1 MKVNRT
7 HDIHCHSKLNL
18 VENGIVTLLLKLM
31 IFLQCH
37 HPLVN
42 DAHYFDGSLIIMM
55 HLQLHQT
62 KDDDESLLIV

>member
-37 HPLVN
+37 PLVN